1 MKRILIAEDDQDIRN
16 ILTMILEGEG
26 YEIIQAENGDEAL
39 KTIRTQHIDL
49 LLLDIKMPKLS
60 GIDVL
65 YYMHKEG
72 YKIPV
77 IILTAY
83 SQAKEDPEVKQENV
97 LAFLVKPI
105 SFNELKSKIKD
116 ILQNW

>member
-1 MKRILIAEDDQDIRN
+1 MKKILIAEDDCDIRN
-16 ILTMILEGEG
+16 ILTVILGDEG
-26 YEIIQAENGDEAL
+26 YEIIQAENGQQAL

-49 LLLDIKMPKLS
+49 LLLDIKMPNLS

-83 SQAKEDPEVKQENV
+83 LQAKEDPEVKQKNV
-97 LAFLVKPI
+97 LAFLVRPI
-105 SFNELKSKIKD
+105 SFDELKSKIKD
-116 ILQNW
+116 VLH